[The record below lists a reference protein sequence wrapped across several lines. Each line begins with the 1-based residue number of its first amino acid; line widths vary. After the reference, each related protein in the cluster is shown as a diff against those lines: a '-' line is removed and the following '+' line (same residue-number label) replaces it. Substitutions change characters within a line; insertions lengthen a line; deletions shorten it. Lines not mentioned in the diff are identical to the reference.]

1 LISKYTLK
9 IGKSAYIC
17 RQCIKMTGSCQ
28 TGQRE
33 SFNYGLLCFIH
44 GSTDDKHEIFL
55 TVVNVLIITLVTT
68 L

>member
-1 LISKYTLK
+1 MISKYTLK

-44 GSTDDKHEIFL
+44 GSTDDINIHDL
-55 TVVNVLIITLVTT
+55 TYSNNG
-68 L
+68 